1 MNIKKSIHNVITKID
16 QIPISEDDLK
26 FKLAWRLKEF
36 NPGINVSIEYPVN
49 KSLLGVNNIGDNKLL
64 YYDLI
69 VENKNNFIPI
79 EIKYKT
85 KHLKLQRN
93 ILGSK
98 DNLELKNQSAQNLAK
113 YGFWKDV
120 YRIQSLKNQYKKVN
134 KGYQIFV
141 TNDASYTR
149 PSRENS
155 QVKNFDICEG
165 RHIEKETKLLWS
177 DKEGLEIKDVSHVKY
192 KNKTF
197 YKKEGFIIENNYVL
211 KWDTVKIRGVDFYIL
226 IAEV

>member
-93 ILGSK
+93 ILGSE

-113 YGFWKDV
+113 YGFWKDI
-120 YRIQSLKNQYKKVN
+120 YRIQSLKNQFKSVN
-134 KGYQIFV
+134 KGYQIFL
-141 TNDASYTR
+141 TNDASYKR
-149 PSRENS
+149 QSRENS

-165 RHIEKETKLLWS
+165 RHVEKETKLLWS
-177 DKEGLEIKDVSHVKY
+177 EEDGCKINNVSHAKY
-192 KNKTF
+192 KSKTF
-197 YKKEGFIIENNYVL
+197 YKKEGFIIENNHVL
-211 KWDTVKIRGVDFYIL
+211 KWDTVKIQGFDFYVLIL
-226 IAEV
+226 EV